1 MKMGKRKT
9 IPGNHRNKASI
20 SLTAWL
26 SVPVVMALALF
37 LLPACTADYSPKP
50 RDYFRIDFP
59 ERSYQVYE
67 DDCPFSF
74 SYPSFARVSRDTGRL
89 SQTCW
94 LDIYFPGY
102 RGTLHISY
110 KEVRDNIAEY
120 AEDSRKLAFK
130 HAVKADAIDERM
142 FINERERVYGILYD
156 IKGNSA
162 SSLQFYL
169 TDSSHHFF
177 RGALY
182 FAVQPN
188 KDSLAP
194 VIDYFRED
202 IINLIE
208 TFTWK

>member
-1 MKMGKRKT
+1 MEMEKRKT
-9 IPGNHRNKASI
+9 IPGRHRNKARI
-20 SLTAWL
+20 LFTTCL
-26 SVPVVMALALF
+26 FIPVVVAMASLS
-37 LLPACTADYSPKP
+37 ACSTDYSPKP

-59 ERSYQVYE
+59 ERLYEVYE
-67 DDCPFSF
+67 DDCPFRF
-74 SYPSFARVSRDTGRL
+74 SYPSFAVVSRDTGRL
-89 SQTCW
+89 SQSCW
-94 LDIYFPGY
+94 LNIDFPGY
-102 RGTLHISY
+102 RGRLHISY
-110 KEVRDNIAEY
+110 KEVNENIAEY

-130 HAVKADAIDERM
+130 HTVKADAIDESM
-142 FINERERVYGILYD
+142 FINEKERVYGILYD

-169 TDSSHHFF
+169 TDSTSHFF

-182 FAVQPN
+182 FNVQPN

-208 TFTWK
+208 TFSWK